1 MAKYISGKVKQ
12 VVDVDDNDDD
22 DDDND
27 DDDDDNDD
35 DDEDNDDDDGYG
47 EECIRLEVASNL
59 GDKWSA
65 DRTNRW
71 RPSQSRVIITASLA
85 HNSASTSCLLSH

>member
-1 MAKYISGKVKQ
+1 MQWIGQTKSFGLENENDNY
-12 VVDVDDNDDD
+12 DDGYDGDYDGYGDD

-27 DDDDDNDD
+27 
-35 DDEDNDDDDGYG
+35 DDDDGYG